1 MKPVYLRYFCDLY
14 WSQQLLAPGDG
25 ESLCD
30 RPEAFGN
37 PYNNPQRERGGNWG
51 VEVSMIPA
59 KVLKWVGLCLNS
71 GLPMTLGRYD
81 FGQVS

>member
-1 MKPVYLRYFCDLY
+1 MKPAYLRYFCDLY

-51 VEVSMIPA
+51 IEVSMIPSE
-59 KVLKWVGLCLNS
+59 GFE
-71 GLPMTLGRYD
+71 MGRPLFEFWPSHD
-81 FGQVS
+81 FGKV